1 MSLAETGQQGR
12 AEAREPMNLRRFGVM
27 RRFQRMG
34 VACLL
39 LGLGLVFLDDG
50 VTAYEPPA
58 DLVQEQEH
66 QRMDAQ
72 ASKEAQAA
80 VNRQQKIG
88 EILQAFNEGR
98 LQLAAARKSLY
109 PLVKA
114 EMEGELQ
121 MIDEQLEYAKRH
133 LEFLEKAKKNPDL
146 LVQQRVDMMLG
157 HNPE

>member
-1 MSLAETGQQGR
+1 
-12 AEAREPMNLRRFGVM
+12 
-27 RRFQRMG
+27 MG

-146 LVQQRVDMMLG
+146 LVL
-157 HNPE
+157 